1 LAAFAGIA
9 ALALAWRL
17 ADLNDPT
24 DNYDEG
30 AYLSALFL
38 MRHGFRPFVEIN
50 TGEGPLNLYLSF
62 VPYALG
68 GFTLEA
74 ARAGT
79 ALISMIGIVGVV
91 CAGRSI
97 AGPVAGLAAGF
108 ILAISP
114 SYLRVSRWVGPE
126 AGAIAVAALAV
137 AMALLACSTD
147 RIRFR
152 LLSGAL
158 FAVANLI
165 QGSVVMAAVPVLLMT
180 VRRSA
185 PRTVLVAPLAAL
197 GVVTVVLG
205 VVGPAEV
212 FGRIVGWRAGGGQF
226 SATWETVAAN
236 GSMLLDKMFRQEQP
250 ALYALAG
257 VGAIAAFRRAPRVG
271 AALLGWLVAQLAL
284 LLVYTELSSH
294 LGTTLLGPLAVLAG
308 LGFAEVPSLAQRR
321 SRALPMLAAGAALW
335 YLTAIPSLLFRDRQL
350 VANELPMERD
360 IGRDEHAVIRQLGRL
375 SSADEFVLTDQ
386 PYLAFLADRM
396 VPPDLVDPSTSR
408 INAGNLTGERA
419 VASLRQ
425 HDVRVVVL
433 WSDKLVRLEP
443 LMALLA
449 SDFER
454 VSRYGS
460 ANDESPRAV
469 YRRR

>member
-1 LAAFAGIA
+1 
-9 ALALAWRL
+9 
-17 ADLNDPT
+17 
-24 DNYDEG
+24 
-30 AYLSALFL
+30 
-38 MRHGFRPFVEIN
+38 
-50 TGEGPLNLYLSF
+50 
-62 VPYALG
+62 
-68 GFTLEA
+68 
-74 ARAGT
+74 
-79 ALISMIGIVGVV
+79 
-91 CAGRSI
+91 
-97 AGPVAGLAAGF
+97 
-108 ILAISP
+108 
-114 SYLRVSRWVGPE
+114 
-126 AGAIAVAALAV
+126 
-137 AMALLACSTD
+137 MALLACSTD

-257 VGAIAAFRRAPRVG
+257 AGAIAAFRRAPRVG

-350 VANELPMERD
+350 VANELPMERA

-449 SDFER
+449 SDFEL